1 MLLKVRKK
9 CDFSSKYAKE
19 VFFYVGLPSDPKK
32 SIQAK
37 RLIDGNERKVEFHS
51 ENSKLVDK
59 FLSMPISSEISGET
73 DLELVVSTDKG
84 YRLD

>member
-1 MLLKVRKK
+1 MTFPQNMQKSFLCWASLR
-9 CDFSSKYAKE
+9 SKEEHPSKE
-19 VFFYVGLPSDPKK
+19 TN
-32 SIQAK
+32 
-37 RLIDGNERKVEFHS
+37 DGNGRKVEFHS

>member
-1 MLLKVRKK
+1 MPRSLNYLLRIRN
-9 CDFSSKYAKE
+9 FH
-19 VFFYVGLPSDPKK
+19 VGLPSDPKR

-37 RLIDGNERKVEFHS
+37 RLIGGNGRKVEFHS

-73 DLELVVSTDKG
+73 DLGLVVSTDKG

>member
-9 CDFSSKYAKE
+9 CDFSLKYAKE
-19 VFFYVGLPSDPKK
+19 FFYVGLPSDPKK

-37 RLIDGNERKVEFHS
+37 RLIDGNGRKVEFHS

-73 DLELVVSTDKG
+73 DLELVVSIDKG